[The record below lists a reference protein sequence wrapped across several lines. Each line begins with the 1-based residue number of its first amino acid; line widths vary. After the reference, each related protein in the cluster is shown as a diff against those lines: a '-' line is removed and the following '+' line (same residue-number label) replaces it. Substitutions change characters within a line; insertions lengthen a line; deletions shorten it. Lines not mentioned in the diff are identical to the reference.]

1 MTRRRSSMVS
11 IDVDSLL
18 DLYPDRPSDWSG
30 EDPIYRQALPRLL
43 DLLAAQE
50 IPATLFVVGQDLLHP
65 SHRAMIRRF
74 AEAGHEVANHSM
86 THPQGF
92 RFLSRNEKLS
102 QITEAA
108 ERIADVAGRPPVG
121 FRAPG
126 WNVDEETLEILE
138 EQGYLYDSS
147 IFPSWTSNFLKPAY
161 WLARR
166 EAKNPADR
174 TTLGRWSYQFAPP
187 VPYRPG
193 RQLWHRG
200 RRGVLEIP
208 IATVPWLRL
217 PFFGTSSL
225 WMGRRGHELC
235 WQMVR
240 RGARPVN
247 YQIHGADF
255 ADPAS
260 DGIIPM
266 LASSR
271 KDYIP
276 QAFQVPWE
284 RKKPLLTQTFT
295 WLKSSF
301 TVVTLES
308 FARGIKDP
316 LS

>member
-1 MTRRRSSMVS
+1 MTQHRSAMVS

-30 EDPIYRQALPRLL
+30 TDPIYHQALPRLL
-43 DLLAAQE
+43 ELLAAQE
-50 IPATLFVVGQDLLHP
+50 ISATLFVVGQDLLRP
-65 SHRAMIRRF
+65 SHRAIIRRF

-108 ERIADVAGRPPVG
+108 KRIADVAGRQPVG

-138 EQGYLYDSS
+138 ETGYLYDSS

-161 WLARR
+161 WLAQR

-187 VPYRPG
+187 APYRPG

-225 WMGRRGHELC
+225 WMGSRGHELC
-235 WQMVR
+235 WRMVR

-255 ADPAS
+255 VDPAA

-266 LASSR
+266 LVSHR
-271 KDYIP
+271 KNYIP

-284 RKKPLLTQTFT
+284 RKKPVLAQTFT
-295 WLKSSF
+295 WLKSSS

-308 FARGIKDP
+308 FARGIKDQI
-316 LS
+316 S